1 MNYTRK
7 RALLACDF
15 CRHRKRRCDGQ
26 KPCSTCRDSNADC
39 VYKELPYDRIED
51 ASPTAVADR
60 LARIEALLEQQSQ
73 QLRHLSTSSTPT
85 NASVVPFD
93 YNQSPLFPQV
103 SEFAEIPSFPQE
115 NTIESPAFLIP
126 KGHTTLTTMLLSV
139 PQVRDQ
145 LGDYPRDYF
154 YKIEENQAL
163 PGTLQTPQSD
173 RKTWPPLRQNILS
186 RLSENYFRN
195 VHPHHPLFSPGMFQV
210 WQTRLIKKE
219 AMANAEAAIC
229 LCVYALGAITTPIAS
244 TPDASDEAL
253 GLGFFRPALA
263 MAIHEYTWNF
273 KPDLAVCQ
281 ALLLA
286 GSYLSHLGR
295 PVHSW
300 RMVYFASQRFLQSM
314 ELLRGEDFFLECNE
328 AELRVFWQCFL
339 VDCNKAED
347 LDVLRSGIEPL
358 GDKMPLPHSLDS
370 SDHEE
375 TIHLFAEISI
385 RRLLNRVQC
394 SLYNPDTEISPSGAM
409 DSGGA
414 WQGLSL
420 QKLVTL
426 SSELD
431 RQLEQWYVSIPDGI
445 RPPRGVEIIPTE
457 RGRILRIRYY
467 GARHIIH
474 RPFVLYAVA
483 QQHRASSGQISP
495 GSSVAHAAE
504 VSLPQVVMEK
514 CETCIDSCATYLY
527 NTIEMLDR
535 RSPYLW
541 SYSQSCL
548 ACFLVL
554 MLAESCPPLRKFVPP
569 MGPLQDT
576 VVSKLEKW
584 TAEGSS
590 FAAVVAILQRLAF
603 RKTGSA

>member
-1 MNYTRK
+1 MN
-7 RALLACDF
+7 
-15 CRHRKRRCDGQ
+15 
-26 KPCSTCRDSNADC
+26 
-39 VYKELPYDRIED
+39 RIED

-163 PGTLQTPQSD
+163 PGTLQTSQSG
-173 RKTWPPLRQNILS
+173 RKTWPPLRQNILN

-195 VHPHHPLFSPGMFQV
+195 VHPHHPLFSPGTFHV
-210 WQTRLIKKE
+210 WQTKLIKKE
-219 AMANAEAAIC
+219 PMENAEAAIC

-253 GLGFFRPALA
+253 GLGYFRPALA

-314 ELLRGEDFFLECNE
+314 ELRRGEDFFSECNE
-328 AELRVFWQCFL
+328 EELRVFWQCFL

-409 DSGGA
+409 SPAGA

-420 QKLVTL
+420 QKLLIL

-431 RQLEQWYVSIPDGI
+431 RQLEQC
-445 RPPRGVEIIPTE
+445 
-457 RGRILRIRYY
+457 
-467 GARHIIH
+467 ARHIIH

-495 GSSVAHAAE
+495 GSSVAHVAE

-584 TAEGSS
+584 TVEGSS